1 MIGVDLEYSK
11 SNIDYLKLYNNHDKV
26 LKYNLAD
33 KKIYLIGNIFDNQSI
48 FLKKIKKILKSK
60 KIENLLSFNGEYF
73 LIVFYK
79 NQNKLIFGNSDNSYI
94 PVFYSVEN
102 NKLNLSSN
110 ILNIKQKYFK
120 DIDFNQ
126 IACWLA
132 FNGRSFEDKTFIKSI
147 KVVEPGA
154 LCVYSDNKIQLKHS
168 TCFFYKNKKISLKKN
183 VSNISN
189 SIKNAVNRRIK
200 QTMGNISFGLSGG
213 IDSRI
218 LLSSIKKNNLR
229 RVKTHTIGDDMTY
242 EKIIASKISKILK
255 TDHNEVVVPKS
266 DYYKYAIQ
274 SVKDGS
280 FNSVF
285 KNGIKTKYYTQI
297 KKKDKSKYFMIANA
311 LDVLIAS
318 SFSDKK
324 LLNLKNNNEYIR
336 WYKKKFLLFNIK
348 EINKLFKIKIKLK
361 DENINLLLKQFIKK
375 IKFNKDYVNLNDALT
390 FETRIKRWHNY
401 TLAQQSRISNFLI
414 PTYDR
419 EFLKHCSNIHSKFR
433 SGDFFRKKLLESINP
448 KLAQIET
455 ADAFIPAWVDKE
467 IESQFKKLIIEEEN
481 LKKEL
486 YLEGKINAPIR
497 SKLYDTNLGDDMIF
511 NKHFTN
517 LYLKLRKNLEKSK
530 FRKILNFNYIDNL
543 ISEHKKNK
551 KDNTR
556 KIFMIISMIIS
567 LNLISKK

>member
-94 PVFYSVEN
+94 PVFYTVEN

-229 RVKTHTIGDDMTY
+229 RIKTHTIGDDMTY

-455 ADAFIPAWVDKE
+455 ADAFIPAWADKE

-486 YLEGKINAPIR
+486 YLEGKINAPII

>member
-1 MIGVDLEYSK
+1 
-11 SNIDYLKLYNNHDKV
+11 
-26 LKYNLAD
+26 
-33 KKIYLIGNIFDNQSI
+33 
-48 FLKKIKKILKSK
+48 
-60 KIENLLSFNGEYF
+60 IENSPCFS
-73 LIVFYK
+73 YK
-79 NQNKLIFGNSDNSYI
+79 NNKTSL
-94 PVFYSVEN
+94 E
-102 NKLNLSSN
+102 
-110 ILNIKQKYFK
+110 
-120 DIDFNQ
+120 
-126 IACWLA
+126 
-132 FNGRSFEDKTFIKSI
+132 KSI
-147 KVVEPGA
+147 
-154 LCVYSDNKIQLKHS
+154 LDISS
-168 TCFFYKNKKISLKKN
+168 SLKK
-183 VSNISN
+183 
-189 SIKNAVNRRIK
+189 AVNKRIK
-200 QTMGNISFGLSGG
+200 KSKGNISFGLSGG

-218 LLSSIKKNNLR
+218 LLSLIKKENLHKI
-229 RVKTHTIGDDMTY
+229 KTHTIGDDMTY

-266 DYYKYAIQ
+266 DYYKYSVQ
-274 SVKDGS
+274 SVKEGS

-285 KNGIKTKYYTQI
+285 KNGVKTKYYKQI
-297 KKKDKSKYFMIANA
+297 KKKDKSKYFMLANA

-324 LLNLKNNNEYIR
+324 LLNLKNNNQFIS

-361 DENINLLLKQFIKK
+361 DKNINLLLKQFIKK

-401 TLAQQSRISNFLI
+401 SLAQQSRISNFLI
-414 PTYDR
+414 PTYDT
-419 EFLKHCSNIHSKFR
+419 EFLKHCSNIHSKYR
-433 SGDFFRKKLLESINP
+433 SDDFFRKKLLESINP

-455 ADAFIPAWVDKE
+455 ADAFIPAWVDKK

-486 YLEGKINAPIR
+486 YLEGKINTPIT
-497 SKLYDTNLGDDMIF
+497 SKLYDTNLGNDMIF

-517 LYLKLRKNLEKSK
+517 LYLKLRKNLGKSK
-530 FRKILNFNYIDNL
+530 FRKVLNFNYIDKL